1 MFERYSN
8 EAKRVLVKAQDLAVE
23 LGSRYI
29 GARHL
34 LYGCAEVEEDTAG
47 QPLRDLGI
55 TGATIRQLL
64 PREEETAVGSVD
76 SDALRAIGIDYDAV
90 RATVEQN
97 FGPGAL
103 EAAPDRRAAAGPRKP
118 PFTPEAKR
126 SLELALRV
134 AIELHAERIVPGH
147 LVLGLLRLDNER
159 IVAAV
164 EQSGTTI
171 PAVSAAVL
179 TRLAAA
185 A

>member
-8 EAKRVLVKAQDLAVE
+8 EAKHVLVKAQDLAVE

-34 LYGCAEVEEDTAG
+34 LYGCAEVREDTAG

-55 TGATIRQLL
+55 TGASIRRLL
-64 PREEETAVGSVD
+64 PHEDEQAAGSVD
-76 SDALRAIGIDYDAV
+76 PDALRAIGIDYEAV

-97 FGPGAL
+97 FGAGAL
-103 EAAPDRRAAAGPRKP
+103 DAAPDRRVSAGPRKP

-134 AIELHAERIVPGH
+134 AIELHAEQIVPGH
-147 LVLGLLRLDNER
+147 LVLGLLRLDNEQV
-159 IVAAV
+159 VAAV
-164 EQSGTTI
+164 EQSGTTVT
-171 PAVSAAVL
+171 AVSAAVL
-179 TRLAAA
+179 THLAAA